1 MRLFLLI
8 SLCFLGMME
17 SSRPGCVYQ
26 VKTRMVKSGD
36 SVTISCSY
44 TNTEKWGENV
54 QIIWVEDNR
63 QFCSYDSQRIFRPS
77 SNVIEKY
84 KERLYSEK
92 DPYRNTTE
100 TITITGL
107 KPTDGPK
114 FCCLL
119 YESKHNIPIK
129 QNLYGTLLQFPDTE
143 SITQLDE
150 LIAVSSEEIT
160 IPCYYSKGTSDI
172 IYLEWNLADPKSNLC
187 TDTNIL
193 KSNHALQYGW
203 YSVVNFTH
211 DISLRIHNVHV
222 NNHQSSYCCVVS
234 TAQRTLGS
242 NQFTRL
248 IVAGYQPS
256 WDQPTKEIT
265 IQEGLSVNLSCS
277 YALSSQYTERD
288 IVRVNVYWRVGN
300 VTGPYAYHPY
310 QQIINSTYRQRTQIT
325 GMTNLMINGVK
336 MTDNNS
342 FHCFVVVKLC
352 ASDDYYNDEI
362 YYGGG
367 TRLIVTGKD
376 VSIRAPPDG
385 IDDTHPDTSSPIS
398 QKLMFIIIA
407 VSSSVIVLIILIVIL
422 IILKVKGVIC
432 KKKNSFSE
440 QQMNSIQ
447 AAGGGDV
454 TSEET
459 PYCEISPKVP
469 GNIPLFDTDEVGK
482 SEDNLLYAKINKDK
496 FKEKRP
502 ASQAKQNEEVVY
514 AAVVTMTSK

>member
-367 TRLIVTGKD
+367 TRLIVTGK
-376 VSIRAPPDG
+376 
-385 IDDTHPDTSSPIS
+385 
-398 QKLMFIIIA
+398 
-407 VSSSVIVLIILIVIL
+407 
-422 IILKVKGVIC
+422 GVIC

-482 SEDNLLYAKINKDK
+482 SEVNTQMEDGEDDNLLYAKINKDK